1 MKYII
6 IILVASVIFN
16 VKANAN
22 DRTAYTNKNK
32 IAMQAIKN
40 MQMRRFGGTIRQP
53 NSERG
58 SIIFLNKQSIVKA
71 EILEGIVK
79 RWSHRYKYV
88 MEITENN
95 VESSNERIVIK
106 LEDLKRKERIILAPE
121 NFWVSINVRALNED
135 NPPKVVLDN
144 RFEKEVKRAFAFV
157 CGGTCSTSR
166 GGLCGIVDK
175 ISDLDS
181 IIADKYTP
189 DVDVRIANN
198 LADTKIKPYRIVKYS
213 EAVEEGWAPAPTNEY
228 QKAIWERVHA
238 APKNPMKIE
247 FDPKKGR

>member
-58 SIIFLNKQSIVKA
+58 TIIFLNKQSIVKA

-79 RWSHRYKYV
+79 RWSRRYKYV

-106 LEDLKRKERIILAPE
+106 
-121 NFWVSINVRALNED
+121 
-135 NPPKVVLDN
+135 
-144 RFEKEVKRAFAFV
+144 
-157 CGGTCSTSR
+157 T
-166 GGLCGIVDK
+166 K
-175 ISDLDS
+175 ISELKPLS
-181 IIADKYTP
+181 VTFEHKVYEQKTNTLRVIAHTTI
-189 DVDVRIANN
+189 VVI
-198 LADTKIKPYRIVKYS
+198 DTKTGKMLRKMPEDMYNKFLS
-213 EAVEEGWAPAPTNEY
+213 AV
-228 QKAIWERVHA
+228 
-238 APKNPMKIE
+238 
-247 FDPKKGR
+247 